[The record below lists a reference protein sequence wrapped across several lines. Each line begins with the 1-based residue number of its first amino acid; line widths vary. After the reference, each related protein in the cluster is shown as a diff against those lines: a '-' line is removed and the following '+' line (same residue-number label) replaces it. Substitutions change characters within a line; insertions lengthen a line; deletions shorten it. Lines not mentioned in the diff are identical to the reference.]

1 MDGTTRWAAMTGVVI
16 GARLGERSAD
26 TEVVIRARAGEAS
39 AFDVLVRRRLD
50 AAYALAFAILREEA
64 DARDAVQ
71 EAFLS
76 AWREL
81 RGLRDPERFDAWLT
95 RIVVNTCRSA
105 LRRRHRVHV
114 REVRVVLDDG
124 ESDPGPE
131 ADSGA
136 RPMAEALAQADAI
149 RRAFVRLRPD
159 ERTILALHHVEERP
173 VTEIAA
179 ILGIPVGTAK
189 WRLHAARKALERV
202 LGDEL
207 R

>member
-1 MDGTTRWAAMTGVVI
+1 MDGTTRWAAMTGAVI
-16 GARLGERSAD
+16 GARFGERSAD
-26 TEVVIRARAGEAS
+26 AEVVLRARAGEAD
-39 AFDVLVRRRLD
+39 AFDLLVRRRLD
-50 AAYALAFAILREEA
+50 AAYALAFAIMREEA

-105 LRRRHRVHV
+105 LRRRRRVHV
-114 REVRVVLDDG
+114 REIPVAVH
-124 ESDPGPE
+124 ETEPGGRPE
-131 ADSGA
+131 TDSGA
-136 RPMAEALAQADAI
+136 RPMAEAIAQADAI

-179 ILGIPVGTAK
+179 LLGIPEGTAK
-189 WRLHAARKALERV
+189 WRLHAARKTLERV